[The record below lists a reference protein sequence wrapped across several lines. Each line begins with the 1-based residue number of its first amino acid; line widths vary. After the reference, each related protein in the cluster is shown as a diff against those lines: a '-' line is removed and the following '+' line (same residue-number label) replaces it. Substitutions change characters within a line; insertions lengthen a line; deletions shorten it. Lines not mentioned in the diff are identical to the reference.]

1 MEKIICCDWGTTSL
15 RLTVYNTKEEAPIA
29 AIAAEHGVLAVNQ
42 QFTASAGDLSRKAFF
57 LQVLNNEISRL
68 HDHVEVDTPL
78 IISGMASANIGMEPL
93 PYALLPFDLQ
103 GKDAVIR
110 SFQDRQRPVHLVSGC
125 RADADIMRG
134 EETQLVG
141 AARLMEGKWE
151 ADKQALVILPG
162 THSKH
167 VVIRDQQAV
176 SFKTYMTGE
185 IFCLLFSKSILSQS
199 VMQNDF
205 STAGCHEAFL
215 EGVQKGLRENI
226 LHALFDVRIRSMLG
240 QADARVNFAYLSGQ
254 MIGSE
259 LRDLSSTSVN
269 DIVICGSEQMNEAYA
284 TAIDQVIWYGAKP
297 RVTCVPAAMATAAGQ
312 LMMYKSHRLF
322 NFIP

>member
-15 RLTVYNTKEEAPIA
+15 RLTVYNIGEEAPIA

-42 QFTASAGDLSRKAFF
+42 QFTASVGDLSRKAFF
-57 LQVLNNEISRL
+57 LDVLNREISRL
-68 HDHVEVDTPL
+68 HDHVEADTPV

-103 GKDAVIR
+103 GTDAVIS
-110 SFQDRQRPVHLVSGC
+110 SFHHGQRPVHLVSGC

-151 ADKQALVILPG
+151 ADEQALVILPG

-167 VVIRDQQAV
+167 VVIRGTQAV

-185 IFCLLFSKSILSQS
+185 IFCLMFSKSILAQS
-199 VMQNDF
+199 VTQNDF
-205 STAGCHEAFL
+205 STAGCQEAFL

-240 QADARVNFAYLSGQ
+240 QADPRVNFAYLSGQ

-259 LRDLSSTSVN
+259 LRDLSNIAVK

-284 TAIDQVIWYGAKP
+284 TAIDQVTWHGAKP